1 MSAEFSDSGLSA
13 PRSKKFDMQAQQTTK
28 TRKFASLRR
37 GAYISLSLHS
47 IVVGL
52 AWLIPL
58 VVADPAFDLA
68 AIGLICCGVY
78 IRIGA
83 REARRSSLV
92 LTPISWYFF
101 VHAVYSGL
109 CAIVIAILRGTD
121 GYIWFGRYRILLHEV
136 VAGYQIYLLGAFFLH
151 LGLQI
156 FRPSKIERKIEPLR
170 DGHRQSVGNILL
182 FAIGGLAVA
191 WRMPGLSSLGLISG
205 AFSLLTLA
213 TACSAVLNPPRRV
226 TPGSGR
232 YWILVLVLTT
242 FVIVAHAAFGLKFF
256 IMLAGLPLCW
266 ASLIN
271 RRSRWLFA
279 AIACAMFASYLF
291 VIEPTITELRSEG
304 TSIDTPSAMVGRL
317 EGHAVSWNFET
328 TLLSRSGAVSETAGR
343 MFAAAPMGYLVREVQ
358 TDGLQYGATMEY
370 LKYAFVPRAVW
381 PDKPDI
387 APGAWFT
394 YHLGLSSS
402 PENATTSTAMSA
414 VGELYWNFG
423 LPGVIAG
430 MFGLGCLYAAVVWR
444 LAGASPARTPLHMLA
459 YLNAMLWAS
468 GEQEASTA
476 VVYVIA
482 YFLLTK
488 LILTTARFFEKP
500 PRETQAPT
508 RLQSLPAGNRLTRH
522 VSAGRSGAYG
532 FD

>member
-1 MSAEFSDSGLSA
+1 MR
-13 PRSKKFDMQAQQTTK
+13 RS
-28 TRKFASLRR
+28 
-37 GAYISLSLHS
+37 AYISLSLHA
-47 IVVGL
+47 VVVVL

-58 VVADPAFDLA
+58 VVADSAFDLA

-78 IRIGA
+78 IWIGI
-83 REARRSSLV
+83 RETRRSPLV

-101 VHAVYSGL
+101 VHAIYSGL
-109 CAIVIAILRGTD
+109 CAIVIAILRGAD
-121 GYIWFGRYRILLHEV
+121 GYIWFGRFRIVLHEM
-136 VAGYQIYLLGAFFLH
+136 VAGHQIYLLGAFFLH
-151 LGLQI
+151 LGLQV
-156 FRPSKIERKIEPLR
+156 FRPSQTHRKIESLR
-170 DGHRQSVGNILL
+170 DGHGQSVGSILF
-182 FAIGGLAVA
+182 FAIAGIAVA

-205 AFSLLTLA
+205 TLSLLTLA

-226 TPGSGR
+226 PPGSGR
-232 YWILVLVLTT
+232 YWVLVLVLATL
-242 FVIVAHAAFGLKFF
+242 VIIAHAAFGLKFF

-271 RRSRWLFA
+271 RRSRWLLA
-279 AIACAMFASYLF
+279 AIACAMFAAYVF

-317 EGHAVSWNFET
+317 QSHAVSWDFET
-328 TLLSRSGAVSETAGR
+328 TLLNRSGAVSDTAVR

-370 LKYAFVPRAVW
+370 LKYAFVPRVFW

-423 LPGVIAG
+423 LPGVVGG
-430 MFGLGCLYAAVVWR
+430 MFLLGSLYAGVVWR
-444 LAGASPARTPLHMLA
+444 LAGASPARAPLRMLA

-482 YFLLTK
+482 YFVLMK
-488 LILTTARFFEKP
+488 LILTTARFFEKRP
-500 PRETQAPT
+500 ARVPAPT
-508 RLQSLPAGNRLTRH
+508 WLRDLPARNRSTRG
-522 VSAGRSGAYG
+522 VSAARSRAYR